1 MDEHERP
8 DPDDLLRRLQDEER
22 RSQRGKLKIFFGYVA
37 GVGKTYAML
46 ESAQRQVAAGV
57 DLVIG
62 YAETTCGRQS
72 RTASATACEPSV
84 ISIIYFSSC
93 FMAIASLGHSAAQI
107 PQPLQYA

>member
-62 YAETTCGRQS
+62 YAETHGR
-72 RTASATACEPSV
+72 RETDALLTGLEMLPPLEVEYRGITLRELDLDGALARRP
-84 ISIIYFSSC
+84 
-93 FMAIASLGHSAAQI
+93 AIVLVD
-107 PQPLQYA
+107 